1 MSSPITSSDFN
12 NDTPGQPLCEK
23 FREKL
28 LNNAKMKELLDYMF
42 LDPTGTFA
50 KGLMADLVSAFYP
63 IGSYKFMAVPMSS
76 AQANPDTGL
85 VWLECNGQKLLQ
97 ANYPALFS
105 VIGTTFNAD
114 GDNNALEF
122 RVPDFGG
129 RFPLGRNGSY
139 AAAAKGGEETV
150 VLTPEQGPPHQHK
163 IFTSARVR
171 TIAGAAAVTDLLPN
185 SYVASSTTLG
195 GEGSNSYVI
204 AATDDDSLP
213 TLGLTGVAGGV
224 ESDAGDSHE
233 FTGYD
238 NKFKAQAHNN
248 MPPYLGCVVYI
259 LAGYRVNGD
268 LQ

>member
-1 MSSPITSSDFN
+1 MSSPITSSDFEN
-12 NDTPGQPLCEK
+12 QTPGQSLCDA
-23 FREKL
+23 FQEKL
-28 LNNAKMKELLDYMF
+28 LNNAKLREWLDYF
-42 LDPTGTFA
+42 FKDPEGTFA
-50 KGLMADLVSAFYP
+50 SGFMADIVAAFHP
-63 IGSYKFMAVPMSS
+63 IGSYKFMAFPMASS
-76 AQANPDTGL
+76 QANPNTGL

-97 ANYPALFS
+97 ADYPTLFS
-105 VIGTTFNAD
+105 VIGTTFNVD

-163 IFTSARVR
+163 IFTTDRVN
-171 TIAGAAAVTDLLPN
+171 TLDGAAAVTDLLAN

-195 GEGSNSYVI
+195 SQGNNSYV
-204 AATDDDSLP
+204 AAASDDGVP
-213 TLGLTGVAGGV
+213 TVGISGVSGGV
-224 ESDAGDSHE
+224 ESDATDSTE

-248 MPPYLGCVVYI
+248 MPPYLACVVYI

-268 LQ
+268 LA